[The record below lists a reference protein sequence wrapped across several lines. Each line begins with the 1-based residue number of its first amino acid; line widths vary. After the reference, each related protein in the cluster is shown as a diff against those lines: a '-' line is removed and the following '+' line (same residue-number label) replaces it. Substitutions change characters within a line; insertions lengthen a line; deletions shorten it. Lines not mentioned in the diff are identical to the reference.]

1 MTSDITYS
9 SLLEQCSRARQCTS
23 KKKGRHALS
32 RDRAHRPTCSTLSG
46 RALANSLL
54 KLCPRLFLFLFALS
68 LFLLMLPS
76 LRSIIVEHR
85 SRRARYKCPSL
96 SGSRNPQQLPSCLA
110 ILAAALILSLPPPT
124 PPAPFLSFVPV
135 QNLIPSS
142 LKGLI
147 SPLLLVLFPR
157 HPLKRARTAPDGSDE
172 RSRGG

>member
-1 MTSDITYS
+1 MYV
-9 SLLEQCSRARQCTS
+9 
-23 KKKGRHALS
+23 KKRYALS
-32 RDRAHRPTCSTLSG
+32 RDRAHRYPRVQQCQVELS
-46 RALANSLL
+46 NSLL
-54 KLCPRLFLFLFALS
+54 KLCPRLFPFLLAHPSS
-68 LFLLMLPS
+68 LPLLMLPS

-96 SGSRNPQQLPSCLA
+96 SGSRNPQQLLSCLA
-110 ILAAALILSLPPPT
+110 ILPAALILSPT
-124 PPAPFLSFVPV
+124 PFLSFVPV

-157 HPLKRARTAPDGSDE
+157 HPLKRARTAPDGSDG